1 MRSGTTIAENS
12 NTFSVTGLI
21 YFPLCHNSFLTQQP
35 PQTAKGKQDLKPKS
49 KKKTCSTDCS
59 DCLLNF

>member
-21 YFPLCHNSFLTQQP
+21 LSSVSQFISYTTASSNS
-35 PQTAKGKQDLKPKS
+35 KGKIRPEA
-49 KKKTCSTDCS
+49 
-59 DCLLNF
+59 